1 MNYTAALS
9 YNLTPFWTINTGAS
23 REAKNLQEQENKIRN
38 ELAFP
43 VIRNHINEG
52 FKELSDAYQEAMQD
66 NWDSYG
72 AKGITLNTLYE
83 SERFLAALPS
93 FIPKP
98 DIAVEPTGDIA
109 FIWQRDADH
118 ILALSLSGDNLI
130 YFAGKNGISDKTH
143 GQRIFNDA
151 IPKLLIEEIRQV
163 MESQ

>member
-9 YNLTPFWTINTGAS
+9 YNLTPFRTINTGAS
-23 REAKNLQEQENKIRN
+23 REAKKLQEKENEIRN

-52 FKELSDAYQEAMQD
+52 FKELLDTYQEAMQD

-72 AKGITLNTLYE
+72 AKGITLSTLYE
-83 SERFLAALPS
+83 AERFLVALPNL
-93 FIPKP
+93 IPKP
-98 DIAVEPTGDIA
+98 DIAVEPTGDIT
-109 FIWQRDADH
+109 FIWQRDIDH
-118 ILALSLSGDNLI
+118 ILALSVSGNNLI
-130 YFAGKNGISDKTH
+130 YFAGKNGINDKTH

-151 IPKLLIEEIRQV
+151 IPKFLIEEIRQV